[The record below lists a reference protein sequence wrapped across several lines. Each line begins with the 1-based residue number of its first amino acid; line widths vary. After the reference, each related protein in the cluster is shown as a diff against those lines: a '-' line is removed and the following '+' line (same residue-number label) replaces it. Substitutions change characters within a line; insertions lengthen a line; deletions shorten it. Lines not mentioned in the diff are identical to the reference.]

1 MRASARRE
9 AIFPTKRVLVYETE
23 VEVDQM
29 NDMWRVIGI
38 IALGLVVLVI
48 GVPLLL
54 AAAGIVLGG
63 IGMIIGLAVAVIK
76 LAVVAA
82 IGYLVL
88 VAIRALMR

>member
-1 MRASARRE
+1 
-9 AIFPTKRVLVYETE
+9 
-23 VEVDQM
+23 M

-48 GVPLLL
+48 DVPLLL

-63 IGMIIGLAVAVIK
+63 IGMIIGMAVAAIK
-76 LAVVAA
+76 LAVVVA

-88 VAIRALMR
+88 GAIRALMR